1 MPFAPSLSAER
12 SRRECATTGK
22 NVTNRK
28 KRRCKNVAKGGK
40 NGHFLYSRPSP
51 FKKSRQIEKG
61 AATRPFWKR
70 KFYFFFIFIAGKS
83 LKVHFLSEF
92 RATFSVKDLLF
103 SISNLVLLLHTRIYT
118 HKGEEEEGDIKEIQS
133 RYFPGVIFRAPPY
146 RSRCRCLHEKSH
158 RSRGGERAGG

>member
-1 MPFAPSLSAER
+1 M
-12 SRRECATTGK
+12 
-22 NVTNRK
+22 
-28 KRRCKNVAKGGK
+28 
-40 NGHFLYSRPSP
+40 
-51 FKKSRQIEKG
+51 
-61 AATRPFWKR
+61 
-70 KFYFFFIFIAGKS
+70 
-83 LKVHFLSEF
+83 HFLSEF

-146 RSRCRCLHEKSH
+146 RSRRRCLHEKSH